1 MCKIII
7 RKLFGKE
14 SLLRRVLRPFRIIS
28 MHRAAFFV
36 WFLLTLVGG
45 LVGVIANI
53 VKHVGFGNDVLKDA
67 IFIET
72 ANGSLYTY
80 SIAIVASVL
89 SSLFVLFAEKKEL
102 NYRFLQ
108 IPMAVISIFVL
119 LFGGIFYAFNMD
131 THNSLA
137 YDWKQISILVLS
149 VLIAVYVFCLSR
161 LDDHNPD
168 FKDISDMQT
177 KNRSIKIPDDL
188 TNENRP
194 TNNKMED

>member
-1 MCKIII
+1 
-7 RKLFGKE
+7 
-14 SLLRRVLRPFRIIS
+14 
-28 MHRAAFFV
+28 
-36 WFLLTLVGG
+36 
-45 LVGVIANI
+45 
-53 VKHVGFGNDVLKDA
+53 
-67 IFIET
+67 
-72 ANGSLYTY
+72 
-80 SIAIVASVL
+80 
-89 SSLFVLFAEKKEL
+89 
-102 NYRFLQ
+102 
-108 IPMAVISIFVL
+108 MAVISIFVL